1 MTEPAARI
9 ELELAAFRSN
19 VALLA
24 SIAAPARTMIAVKAD
39 AYGHGMLPFARAA
52 LEAGADELAVLE
64 VPAALALRRAG
75 VTAPLFAWL
84 HGSTT
89 DFRAAIDA
97 DVDLGVSSVDEL
109 DAILAAGAAGAASIH
124 LKIDTGLHRN
134 GASPED
140 WPALVAATRAAE
152 RAGRVRI
159 AAIWSH
165 LADASPEDDGEA
177 LTALL
182 AAVDVAR
189 GLGVEPPLLH
199 LAASSAGI
207 REPAARLGM
216 VRFGIAAYGIS
227 PFDDVDGA
235 GLGLR
240 PVISLHAPVLHV
252 GDGIAVLGVGSAD
265 GIPASVLGPS
275 GGGAEVLLGGARR
288 AVVAVGIDTTTVLA
302 PDGVVAEGDE
312 AVVFGAG
319 DRGEPTAEQWAG
331 WAGTIGDEIVARASG
346 RIPRRMLR
354 RRGGGDRPAADRS
367 DPPVRPR

>member
-1 MTEPAARI
+1 MPAERSARI
-9 ELELAAFRSN
+9 ELALPAFRHN

-24 SIAAPARTMIAVKAD
+24 DLVSPARTMIAVKAD

-64 VPAALALRRAG
+64 VPAGLALREAG
-75 VTAPLFAWL
+75 ITVPLFAWL
-84 HGSTT
+84 HGRET
-89 DFRAAIDA
+89 DFAAAIAA
-97 DVDLGVSSVDEL
+97 DLDLGISSLAEL
-109 DAILAAGAAGAASIH
+109 DAVLAAGAATPAAVH

-134 GASPED
+134 GASAED
-140 WPALVAATRAAE
+140 WPALVTAARTAE
-152 RAGRVRI
+152 QAGRVRI

-165 LADASPEDDGEA
+165 LADASPQDDAAA
-177 LTALL
+177 LAALL
-182 AAVDVAR
+182 AAIDVAR
-189 GLGVEPPLLH
+189 GLGVEPPVVH

-252 GDGIAVLGVGSAD
+252 EQGTATLGVGSAD
-265 GIPASVLGPS
+265 GIPPSVLGPS
-275 GGGAEVLLGGARR
+275 SRAVAGGAAVLLGGMRR
-288 AVVAVGIDTTTVLA
+288 PVTAIDVDTMEVGVGEA
-302 PDGVVAEGDE
+302 PVRLGDE
-312 AVVFGAG
+312 AVVFGSG
-319 DRGEPTAEQWAG
+319 DAGEPTAEDWAR

-346 RIPRRMLR
+346 RIARRI
-354 RRGGGDRPAADRS
+354 
-367 DPPVRPR
+367 VR